1 MPKPKHAAPRQ
12 EDDSAPPK
20 PPPPK
25 LAMSIEEF
33 CQAHGFSTALFFKL
47 RKKGQTP
54 RMMKVGKRTLI
65 SLEAAAAWRERQSTY

>member
-1 MPKPKHAAPRQ
+1 
-12 EDDSAPPK
+12 
-20 PPPPK
+20 
-25 LAMSIEEF
+25 MSIEEF